1 MLSRNTTQLPKN
13 IFLMYYQ
20 EHTTSY
26 LNATYQLST
35 ASTALG
41 ATATVTTA
49 KENVPMLHNSL
60 QSFNGQK
67 AHGK

>member
-13 IFLMYYQ
+13 IFPTYYQ

-26 LNATYQLST
+26 LNATHPLST

-49 KENVPMLHNSL
+49 TENAPMLHNSL
-60 QSFNGQK
+60 
-67 AHGK
+67 